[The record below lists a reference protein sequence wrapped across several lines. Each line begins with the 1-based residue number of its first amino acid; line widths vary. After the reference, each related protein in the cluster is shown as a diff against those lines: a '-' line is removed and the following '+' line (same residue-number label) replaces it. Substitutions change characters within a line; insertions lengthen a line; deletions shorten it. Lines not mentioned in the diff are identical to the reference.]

1 MASVD
6 SRAFLQKLEQCP
18 WLGPKRP
25 PKRAETAR
33 CHFSW
38 SRRQPKMFQTL
49 RKQSPMMASVD
60 SRAFLQM
67 LEPCPWSGKK
77 RPPKSAETARCHFY
91 WSRSQPKMFQTLR
104 KQSPMMASVDSRAFL
119 QKLEPCPWSGQ
130 KSPPKGLKRPVAT
143 FLGAVVSK
151 KCFKLSENILQ

>member
-1 MASVD
+1 MWGPKRPRKRAETARCHFSWSRSQPKMFQTLKKHSSMMASVD

-104 KQSPMMASVDSRAFL
+104 KHSPMMASVDSRAFL
-119 QKLEPCPWSGQ
+119 
-130 KSPPKGLKRPVAT
+130 
-143 FLGAVVSK
+143 
-151 KCFKLSENILQ
+151 